1 MKCALLFLFA
11 CHGTPD
17 GKPQPYVE
25 AVGKGSGAVVD
36 QITVNV
42 TALRSDEGTVRCFL
56 YNDGTDFPDSAT
68 HVIAKAVALPAAHAG
83 TCVFSGV
90 AQNRDYAIVILH
102 DENNDD
108 VFQKNAL
115 GIPRPARSRCR
126 SRCSIS
132 AAAGAARDPRRTSGR
147 ANRPRP
153 SDRNRSSRRRHR
165 YPGSRCTRRL
175 SHRTRHRQDNSR
187 RRSDRSP

>member
-1 MKCALLFLFA
+1 MTVKCALLFLFA

-90 AQNRDYAIVILH
+90 AQNSDYAIVILH

-115 GIPRPARSRCR
+115 GIPQEGYGFSNNAKARFSAPSYDDCKFHFATGAFALP
-126 SRCSIS
+126 IS
-132 AAAGAARDPRRTSGR
+132 MQ
-147 ANRPRP
+147 
-153 SDRNRSSRRRHR
+153 
-165 YPGSRCTRRL
+165 Y
-175 SHRTRHRQDNSR
+175 
-187 RRSDRSP
+187 